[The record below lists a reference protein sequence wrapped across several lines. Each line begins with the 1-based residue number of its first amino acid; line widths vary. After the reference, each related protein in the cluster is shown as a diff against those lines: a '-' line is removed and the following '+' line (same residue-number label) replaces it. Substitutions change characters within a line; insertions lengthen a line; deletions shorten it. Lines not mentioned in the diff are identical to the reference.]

1 MNTPRLF
8 NAQVKL
14 AKAYLEDGA
23 QRSAARVLRDLAAEI
38 ERRADAFDALLDAA
52 NGGIKTMPGD
62 VVVVSP

>member
-1 MNTPRLF
+1 MKTPRLF

-38 ERRADAFDALLDAA
+38 ERRADEFDAALIAA
-52 NGGIKTMPGD
+52 ALPSRVTSGQAVRNAP
-62 VVVVSP
+62 